1 MSEEKEKEELDVQE
15 TRQIIG
21 PNSYDDNFNL
31 IGYTSE
37 LREKEGRFYAF
48 VDFNADDVG
57 KIRECPHCLEYEI
70 HNKLQPRILKKGEI
84 KPPDYDDFV
93 QCWECGN
100 IFPIHETHFE
110 SKIKDSVETTDNPFE
125 GNESIF
131 LSTDNRKEQRRK
143 GKQKS
148 RFKIGEHE
156 DPWVGGSLKTVT
168 MRTRER
174 ANMLSTHRILQTSDI
189 PTRDQT

>member
-1 MSEEKEKEELDVQE
+1 MTEDKEELDLQE
-15 TRQIIG
+15 TRHIIG

-37 LREKEGRFYAF
+37 LRDKDDRFYAF

-70 HNKLQPRILKKGEI
+70 HNKLQPRILKKGQVR
-84 KPPDYDDFV
+84 PPDYDEFI
-93 QCWECGN
+93 QCYECGN
-100 IFPIHETHFE
+100 IFGIHETHFE

-131 LSTDNRKEQRRK
+131 LSADSRAMQRRK
-143 GKQKS
+143 
-148 RFKIGEHE
+148 
-156 DPWVGGSLKTVT
+156 
-168 MRTRER
+168 RER
-174 ANMLSTHRILQTSDI
+174 KDCYRKGVHKYRSKRIDYEDKEDLDI
-189 PTRDQT
+189 QAEIDRHGTDNVRIIQ

>member
-1 MSEEKEKEELDVQE
+1 MEELDVHE
-15 TRQIIG
+15 VRHIIG

-37 LREKEGRFYAF
+37 LRDKDDRFYAF
-48 VDFNADDVG
+48 VDFNADDIG

-70 HNKLQPRILKKGEI
+70 HNKLKPRILKKNEV

-93 QCWECGN
+93 QCYECGN
-100 IFPIHETHFE
+100 VFPIHETHFE

-125 GNESIF
+125 NESVF
-131 LSTDNRKEQRRK
+131 LSTESRATQRRK
-143 GKQKS
+143 GKKHKN

-156 DPWVGGSLKTVT
+156 DQKLK
-168 MRTRER
+168 
-174 ANMLSTHRILQTSDI
+174 
-189 PTRDQT
+189 